1 MVEMLAMRRGPLDL
15 LAGVPGACAAVEL
28 SVAPPCAKFSL
39 RGRTEVRAIAERN
52 FGVALSDT
60 ACRAAVSKDRAA
72 LWLGPDEW
80 LLLAAEADADAIAS
94 QLSAALAGTHH
105 ALVDVSHRSAGIL
118 LKGPQA
124 AAVINHGCPL
134 DLSHASFPVGMC
146 TRTLFEKAEI
156 ILWRTEEHTYHVE
169 IERSFA
175 AYVWTMLIEARREF
189 A

>member
-1 MVEMLAMRRGPLDL
+1 MVEMLAMRQGPLGL

-28 SVAPPCAKFSL
+28 SVATPCAKFSL
-39 RGRTEVRAIAERN
+39 RGRTDVLGVAKSS
-52 FGVALSDT
+52 FGVALPGA

-80 LLLAAEADADAIAS
+80 LLLAAEADADTIAN
-94 QLSAALAGTHH
+94 QLLAALAGTHH
-105 ALVDVSHRSAGIL
+105 ALVDVSHRSVGIL

-124 AAVINHGCPL
+124 AALINHGCPL
-134 DLSHASFPVGMC
+134 DLSHSSFPVGMC

>member
-1 MVEMLAMRRGPLDL
+1 MVEVSAMRQGPLDL
-15 LAGVPGACAAVEL
+15 PAGVPGACAAVEL
-28 SVAPPCAKFSL
+28 SLVPPCAKLSL
-39 RGRTEVRAIAERN
+39 RGRAEVLAIAGN
-52 FGVALSDT
+52 IFGVALPGA

-80 LLLAAEADADAIAS
+80 LLLAAEADADVIAS
-94 QLSAALAGTHH
+94 QLSAALAGRHH
-105 ALVDVSHRSAGIL
+105 ALADVSHRSIGIL

-124 AAVINHGCPL
+124 AALVNHGCPL
-134 DLSHASFPVGMC
+134 DLSQASSPVGMC

-156 ILWRTEEHTYHVE
+156 ILWRREEHTYHVE